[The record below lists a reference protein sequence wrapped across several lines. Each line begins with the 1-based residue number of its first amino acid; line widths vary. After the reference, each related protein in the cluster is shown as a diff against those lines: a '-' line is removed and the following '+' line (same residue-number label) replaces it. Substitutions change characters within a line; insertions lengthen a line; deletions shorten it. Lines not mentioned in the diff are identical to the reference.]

1 MFFEV
6 PSLAV
11 PFPYSKDNHQF
22 FNAIHYKNNNC
33 CWMIEQKDIH
43 QKNFYEII
51 SNMLVDKIN
60 LQLKKKAM
68 RDLSSKNTW
77 EINNKIIIKA
87 IYEN

>member
-1 MFFEV
+1 
-6 PSLAV
+6 
-11 PFPYSKDNHQF
+11 
-22 FNAIHYKNNNC
+22 
-33 CWMIEQKDIH
+33 MIEQKDIH